1 MYSNQRNSHHVCF
14 GGRDEK
20 RKNFSRRRPVH
31 AEADIDYIN
40 DANAKF
46 NQKIQRFFGESTS
59 EIKQSLERGTAL

>member
-1 MYSNQRNSHHVCF
+1 
-14 GGRDEK
+14 
-20 RKNFSRRRPVH
+20 VH